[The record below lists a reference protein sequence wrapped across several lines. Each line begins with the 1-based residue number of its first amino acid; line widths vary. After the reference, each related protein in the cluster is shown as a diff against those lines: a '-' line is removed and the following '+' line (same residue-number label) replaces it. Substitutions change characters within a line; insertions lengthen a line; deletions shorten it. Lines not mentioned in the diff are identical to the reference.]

1 METSKNT
8 EKRENLLIWL
18 VIVVFFF
25 SLFCLPIYCS
35 LCNFR
40 CSTFPTD
47 NSIRWKKYLFARFN
61 SIYVLR
67 HLLFLALPIFWT
79 VFMFLGSIQP
89 NMSLCF
95 AQNWMNSRKSPRN
108 KTFKSH
114 HHYYYYYKRCIFP
127 WFLRHTI
134 FGTLEISV
142 LTLPYNLLGSL
153 LHSV

>member
-1 METSKNT
+1 MGTSKNT

-18 VIVVFFF
+18 VIVFFVFRF
-25 SLFCLPIYCS
+25 IV
-35 LCNFR
+35 R
-40 CSTFPTD
+40 CAISVAFPTD
-47 NSIRWKKYLFARFN
+47 NSIRWKMYLFARFN

-67 HLLFLALPIFWT
+67 HLLFLALPIFWM
-79 VFMFLGSIQP
+79 VFMFLGSIQR

-95 AQNWMNSRKSPRN
+95 AQNWMNSIKSPRN

-114 HHYYYYYKRCIFP
+114 HHYYYYKRCIFP